1 MDAISLIIIYKY
13 GIYERMKCTQLY
25 FCHLNNQKRQK
36 WTHFSDHKHS
46 ITLLNVLHFF
56 FSVLTGCEMRNKYD
70 VLNSVSQQCYYAEEG
85 KFSFS
90 KLSDFN
96 DNSCLNFLKTARML
110 TSKRSS
116 WVHVIP
122 ERNGGLPFQG
132 GGLINTN
139 F

>member
-1 MDAISLIIIYKY
+1 
-13 GIYERMKCTQLY
+13 
-25 FCHLNNQKRQK
+25 
-36 WTHFSDHKHS
+36 
-46 ITLLNVLHFF
+46 
-56 FSVLTGCEMRNKYD
+56 MRNKYD

-85 KFSFS
+85 KFSFL

-96 DNSCLNFLKTARML
+96 DNSCLNFLKTLRML
-110 TSKRSS
+110 VISKRSS

-122 ERNGGLPFQG
+122 ELNEGLPFQG